1 MSCGRRSK
9 VRAAALAAAAVAA
22 ASAQVQAAPPRAN
35 DTGGK
40 FEMRQSTTASGPGDA
55 ARARVREGDCKGAL
69 PLFDEALRT
78 SVEPTLFRDRGLCHD
93 KLGDVYPA
101 IDDYRAYVFGAP
113 DEPDVDTIRARIL
126 ELQGN
131 APPAAG
137 DERSTNANQGSLEV
151 QSNAQVIAR
160 PTTTNQA
167 SLKGG
172 SGFGLGAYFGAGGLF
187 LSSSAGTGSVTTSY
201 EKIGVQVRYD
211 FAPAHAF
218 LLEGGYFHLDDKS
231 SGDTVAFPGG
241 SGGGG
246 LLAYELRVRLD
257 SSFSDQIT
265 IAIGGSINHVSETET
280 EGGISGSLAQ
290 TLYGPTARISYRHVF
305 GNTLAFD
312 LAVEPA
318 YLFDHP
324 TATLSAGSG
333 ASSTTGSSTSS
344 SDDLHAVQIG
354 GYVGLIFGP

>member
-1 MSCGRRSK
+1 M
-9 VRAAALAAAAVAA
+9 
-22 ASAQVQAAPPRAN
+22 QAAPPRTG

-40 FEMRQSTTASGPGDA
+40 FEMRQSGVAAGPAEA

-69 PLFDEALRT
+69 PLFDAALRT
-78 SVEPTLFRDRGLCHD
+78 SVDPTLFRDRGLCHD

-137 DERSTNANQGSLEV
+137 DEESTNGVQANIERVSSGD
-151 QSNAQVIAR
+151 VIAR
-160 PTTTNQA
+160 PITVSRAT
-167 SLKGG
+167 LKGG

-187 LSSSAGTGSVTTSY
+187 FSSNGTSTTSTY
-201 EKIGVQVRYD
+201 EKIGVQLRYD
-211 FAPAHAF
+211 WAPAHAL
-218 LLEGGYFHLDDKS
+218 LLEGGYFHMDDKS
-231 SGDTVAFPGG
+231 SGDTVTFPGG

-246 LLAYELRVRLD
+246 LLAYELRIRLD
-257 SSFSDQIT
+257 QAFNNQLT
-265 IAIGGSINHVSETET
+265 FAIGGSINHFSETET
-280 EGGISGSLAQ
+280 ADGVSGSLAQ
-290 TLYGPTARISYRHVF
+290 TLYGPTARVAYRHVF
-305 GNTLAFD
+305 GNTLALD

-324 TATLSAGSG
+324 TASVTVGSG
-333 ASSTTGSSTSS
+333 ASSTTVSSSSSTSGDPS
-344 SDDLHAVQIG
+344 AVQIG

>member
-1 MSCGRRSK
+1 M
-9 VRAAALAAAAVAA
+9 
-22 ASAQVQAAPPRAN
+22 
-35 DTGGK
+35 
-40 FEMRQSTTASGPGDA
+40 
-55 ARARVREGDCKGAL
+55 
-69 PLFDEALRT
+69 
-78 SVEPTLFRDRGLCHD
+78 
-93 KLGDVYPA
+93 
-101 IDDYRAYVFGAP
+101 
-113 DEPDVDTIRARIL
+113 
-126 ELQGN
+126 
-131 APPAAG
+131 
-137 DERSTNANQGSLEV
+137 
-151 QSNAQVIAR
+151 
-160 PTTTNQA
+160 
-167 SLKGG
+167 
-172 SGFGLGAYFGAGGLF
+172 
-187 LSSSAGTGSVTTSY
+187 
-201 EKIGVQVRYD
+201 QVRYD